1 MTGETNTLPSGGTD
15 NAQLSETDTSES
27 WDYYDPDEDQDTAE
41 APVESETAD
50 EPDEGEQAQEAEEQ
64 ADEPEGEEEPEPQE
78 AGTEFIV
85 KRPDGSQVTVADL
98 LKSEFRQSDYTR
110 KSQELS
116 NDRKAFDAE
125 AQRFEGITQ
134 AFIDYLSGM
143 IPAEPNA
150 SLALTDPNKYTAQKA
165 QYDAAVAQVQKLVE
179 IGSQPKEIKQERDQR
194 EHSARIADE
203 NRKLAELF
211 PKTATEAGRREFW
224 DMVQGVGGELGFAPD
239 ELKGVT
245 DHRIFA
251 LAHWANLG
259 MKAEK
264 TKAKAKAK
272 VEKAPPTTP
281 RKPGQSGARAN
292 GNVEAMQRLRR
303 SGSMRDALMVDFD

>member
-1 MTGETNTLPSGGTD
+1 MTGETNNLPTGGTD

-27 WDYYDPDEDQDTAE
+27 WDYYDPDEDQDTVE
-41 APVESETAD
+41 AQSATETDD
-50 EPDEGEQAQEAEEQ
+50 EPDEGEQAQEAEDQTDE
-64 ADEPEGEEEPEPQE
+64 AEDEPEAEPQE

-85 KRPDGSQVTVADL
+85 KRPDGSQVTVAEL

-125 AQRFEGITQ
+125 SQRFEGITQ

-150 SLALTDPNKYTAQKA
+150 SLALTDPGKYTAQKA
-165 QYDAAVAQVQKLVE
+165 QYDAAVAQVQKLIE
-179 IGSQPKEIKQERDQR
+179 IGSQPKQMKQERDQK
-194 EHSARIADE
+194 EHSAHIADE

-239 ELKGVT
+239 ELKRVT

-259 MKAEK
+259 MKAERAK
-264 TKAKAKAK
+264 EKAKAK
-272 VEKAPPTTP
+272 VEKAPPATP
-281 RKPGQSGARAN
+281 HKPGQSGAKASK
-292 GNVEAMQRLRR
+292 NVEAMQRLRR
-303 SGSMRDALMVDFD
+303 SGSIHDALMVDFD